1 MQRIIASVIEV
12 AGAAAI
18 TIGAF
23 SWQPAAGWI
32 IGGAFAMWGA
42 RSVAT

>member
-1 MQRIIASVIEV
+1 MNKIIASVVEV

-23 SWQPAAGWI
+23 NWQPAAGWV
-32 IGGAFAMWGA
+32 IGGAFAIWAA
-42 RSVAT
+42 RSAG

>member
-1 MQRIIASVIEV
+1 MNKIIASVIEV
-12 AGAAAI
+12 AGALAI

-23 SWQPAAGWI
+23 TFEPAAGWI

-42 RSVAT
+42 RSVTS